1 MDLDRWI
8 NFIGSLDLYRP
19 IVRRSG
25 DFRKTNRCVQSKRVN
40 PVKFHKIACAY
51 DEKDEDNA
59 KGVSE
64 NVCHCDICCSSCV
77 AAYAAFNVCV
87 SLVTI
92 VRFIGENQPAEG
104 RCGPNFHL
112 SDVQFPSVRFASF
125 VSDTMSDEDQ
135 LKSTIDGI
143 LPFLQSIEWRDPWL
157 ALLLTFHIAV
167 TMTALMTRNH
177 ANFQIMLFLAL
188 LLLVYFS
195 ESINEVAAS
204 NWMLFSRQQYFDSNG
219 LFISIVFSVPIL
231 VNCMI
236 MIASWLYQSSQLM
249 TSLKRAQ
256 LRQQA
261 RNRQI
266 EDESVNVNGTVV
278 REKQE

>member
-1 MDLDRWI
+1 MARIL
-8 NFIGSLDLYRP
+8 L
-19 IVRRSG
+19 
-25 DFRKTNRCVQSKRVN
+25 TN
-40 PVKFHKIACAY
+40 
-51 DEKDEDNA
+51 
-59 KGVSE
+59 
-64 NVCHCDICCSSCV
+64 
-77 AAYAAFNVCV
+77 
-87 SLVTI
+87 
-92 VRFIGENQPAEG
+92 
-104 RCGPNFHL
+104 
-112 SDVQFPSVRFASF
+112 
-125 VSDTMSDEDQ
+125 DTMSEDQ
-135 LKSTIDGI
+135 VKSPIDGI

-219 LFISIVFSVPIL
+219 LFISVVFSVPIL
-231 VNCMI
+231 MNCMI

-261 RNRQI
+261 RNREI
-266 EDESVNVNGTVV
+266 EDESVNTNGTVV

>member
-1 MDLDRWI
+1 
-8 NFIGSLDLYRP
+8 
-19 IVRRSG
+19 
-25 DFRKTNRCVQSKRVN
+25 
-40 PVKFHKIACAY
+40 
-51 DEKDEDNA
+51 
-59 KGVSE
+59 
-64 NVCHCDICCSSCV
+64 
-77 AAYAAFNVCV
+77 
-87 SLVTI
+87 
-92 VRFIGENQPAEG
+92 
-104 RCGPNFHL
+104 
-112 SDVQFPSVRFASF
+112 
-125 VSDTMSDEDQ
+125 MSDEDQ

-266 EDESVNVNGTVV
+266 EDESMNVNGTVV